1 MVCYFLAGL
10 GLGILASGTFLAIN
24 DYFTTKKS
32 TAVGIAMAGTGVG
45 QMVMPTFIG
54 MLLRKYDFSGTTFI
68 LGLLS
73 YTGVIGAMFFKPIFC
88 CRHYSE
94 TKSPDVESMGT
105 KKDENYN
112 VGKTDKP
119 LEKKLEEEETLLKS
133 KKANQ
138 GGGGMIRNATESNFQ
153 ESLVETANSQ
163 ALSTDESPNQ
173 GCLHKV
179 ARSIGLPLLRDL
191 TYVHILSGLGLGY
204 VSTVTFSAFFPMF
217 LQDEEEY
224 SVMETTYCMTAL
236 SFADVVGRVT
246 VSEIC
251 RRLGLGNR
259 DSFMIGCI
267 LLAAAR
273 SILVELLDF
282 KTIIVVS
289 FIVGYFRSIT
299 VVNQNLVISE
309 YIEKDKLPSA
319 VGLNM
324 VCRALFTMTFGQAL
338 GLLKDQIS
346 YGMCIHILD
355 AVLLIVVVSW
365 TLEKMVKRLRK

>member
-1 MVCYFLAGL
+1 FFAGL

-54 MLLRKYDFSGTTFI
+54 MLLKKYEFSGTTFI

-88 CRHYSE
+88 CKHYSE
-94 TKSPDVESMGT
+94 SKNTDVESTEM

-112 VGKTDKP
+112 VGKNDKP

-133 KKANQ
+133 KKASPP

-163 ALSTDESPNQ
+163 ALSTDESTNQ

-179 ARSIGLPLLRDL
+179 ARSVGLPLLRDL
-191 TYVHILSGLGLGY
+191 TYVHILTGLGLGY

-251 RRLGLGNR
+251 GRLGLGNR

-267 LLAAAR
+267 LLAASR

-282 KTIIVVS
+282 TSIIIVS

-324 VCRALFTMTFGQAL
+324 VSKALFTMTFGQAL
-338 GLLKDQIS
+338 GLLKDQFS
-346 YGMCIHILD
+346 YGMCIHLLD
-355 AVLLIVVVSW
+355 VVLVIVVVSW
-365 TLEKMVKRLRK
+365 TLEKIVKRLKK